1 MNKTVEKYKSE
12 LDIKNKQ
19 KTSKRLKQIY
29 SKRNARIEDYLH
41 KVSRSIVNNAIK
53 YNIGTVVVGY
63 NKGWKDSINIGKR
76 NNQTFVQIPFSS
88 LLHKLEYKCKQC
100 GIEFI
105 KNEES
110 YTSKCDAL
118 AMEKI
123 CKHDVYSG
131 KRIKRGL
138 FQSSCGKVIN
148 ADVNGSLNILRKVV
162 GDSNDV
168 IQRIINSGRLF
179 RPLKHNVL

>member
-1 MNKTVEKYKSE
+1 
-12 LDIKNKQ
+12 
-19 KTSKRLKQIY
+19 
-29 SKRNARIEDYLH
+29 
-41 KVSRSIVNNAIK
+41 
-53 YNIGTVVVGY
+53 
-63 NKGWKDSINIGKR
+63 
-76 NNQTFVQIPFSS
+76 
-88 LLHKLEYKCKQC
+88 
-100 GIEFI
+100 
-105 KNEES
+105 
-110 YTSKCDAL
+110 
-118 AMEKI
+118 MEKI

-148 ADVNGSLNILRKVV
+148 ADINGSLNILRKVV